1 VSTGDALFSFLAEA
15 TAPDDSEK
23 YVAGHRYELIVFIR
37 ENSAENA
44 KAVFR
49 TVLSDARWTFP
60 HIKEIAQVDGKMKL
74 AKADKLGLGDAM
86 KAAAN
91 HGSSIVVFE
100 SKK

>member
-1 VSTGDALFSFLAEA
+1 LGAAVTTGAALFSFLAEA
-15 TAPDDSEK
+15 TAPDDSGK

-37 ENSAENA
+37 ENWAENA

-74 AKADKLGLGDAM
+74 TRRTK
-86 KAAAN
+86 
-91 HGSSIVVFE
+91 
-100 SKK
+100 